1 MAIQIKNKY
10 LKRLLKKTEVI
21 TKKTGGSSTIEKVIK
36 GGGPC
41 PDNIQTVLN
50 NRAQELFT
58 IALIKQVAD
67 AIPSE
72 SERGRRRHKRR
83 GKIEGISTLAPKIKA
98 LVNLIPTDIND
109 DKFITIADVARITID
124 DSTDQTTMD
133 KPNIPIQYYN
143 IDKNATDEDDIKTGI
158 VKWTTDGNEKMFKG
172 KFKMADDGEPTW
184 IAGTFYEKGE
194 TQNSIFN
201 GVVIDIPEG
210 PVAAVRPAVIPAVIP
225 ADIQESKSVVIP
237 EQCKQESDIQVNKT
251 VVKTD
256 NQSSIMSR
264 LLPDG
269 IQSNVDITPSPEQQV
284 YYYPP
289 INPTGQRM
297 NLTEEEDADF
307 LSNILETLQEKED
320 ADLEREAA
328 ELAAAQARLKSKF
341 LTTDLTRRVQKLAPL
356 GPGGSKLFN
365 KRPLPSILDTSAQAA
380 QQRLVEAQAQA
391 QAQAREIVN
400 PVEPE
405 KVKNNLHH
413 SITPGFTP
421 SLLDYSPASVF
432 PEAVDPNSGSLAPDL
447 TKSIQSELQ
456 KPDAGPIV
464 QDITSVGSDLPKTFT
479 DSVTGELSNPVSV
492 KGSEKAVDGN
502 STLSDDIIRGLT
514 TALSVPS
521 ETVPDLSIHPS
532 NDSSD
537 NTVSEPS
544 DLNKMI
550 ADSITTALNPGA
562 VVKPEK
568 VLSTVTEN
576 SVALSESISGAVV
589 NTLQPGVPLLKK
601 QELRS
606 TLGLPSIST
615 APEALQK
622 AVAESIVSSLSSS
635 GTPAVAPEALQ
646 KAVAE
651 SIVSSLSSSGTLA
664 VAAPAVAAPE
674 ALQKAVAESI
684 VSSLS
689 SSGAV
694 VKPGVS
700 ETGLTNKVENS
711 TELSKDT
718 SGAIVSGLNSQQRM
732 QELGVAVP
740 VPIQEPEALQKAVDE
755 SIVSSLSSSDTLAPV
770 SAPEPVSALK
780 PVSVV
785 PQEELQKTVT
795 DSLTSSLSASGV
807 TLPVAPA
814 APVVASEEL
823 QKTVTDSL
831 TSSLSASAVTIPVAP
846 VTPLVASEELQKTIT
861 KSLISSLVASSSAPS
876 AAVVQSPVVPVV
888 QSPVVPDFT
897 SGFLLVCPSSM
908 KVVSIFNH
916 STEKQIFAYDNNMS
930 NSKLPSFTEGT
941 IDMFIEQIN
950 KFIDQ
955 PNSCKESTTDINK
968 DTLTTLF
975 ANGFMNGL
983 LSKGSNTNKDTLTTL
998 FANGFMNG
1006 LLSKGSNTDIDM
1018 DIKTNKDTLTTLFAN
1033 GFMNG
1038 LLSKGSNT
1046 DIDMDKDKGILT
1058 TLFADGFIRALQP
1071 VV

>member
-635 GTPAVAPEALQ
+635 G
-646 KAVAE
+646 
-651 SIVSSLSSSGTLA
+651 
-664 VAAPAVAAPE
+664 
-674 ALQKAVAESI
+674 
-684 VSSLS
+684 
-689 SSGAV
+689 AV

-983 LSKGSNTNKDTLTTL
+983 LSKGSNT
-998 FANGFMNG
+998 
-1006 LLSKGSNTDIDM
+1006 
-1018 DIKTNKDTLTTLFAN
+1018 
-1033 GFMNG
+1033 
-1038 LLSKGSNT
+1038 